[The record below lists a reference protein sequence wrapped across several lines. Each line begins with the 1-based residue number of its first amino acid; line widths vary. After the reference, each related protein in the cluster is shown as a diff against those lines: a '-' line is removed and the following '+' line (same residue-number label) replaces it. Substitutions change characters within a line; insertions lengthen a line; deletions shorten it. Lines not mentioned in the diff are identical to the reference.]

1 MLKISFM
8 SHTNIH
14 TRPTHRAT
22 KSILKVMYQM
32 CQRKAKWK
40 EGKQQKK
47 SWDEG
52 EKMRKLSL
60 TLIHHHI
67 MKANRGRKKTSFV
80 WLINVTL
87 CEEFYILSATLRKKF
102 VLSSLFYELNNCIKI
117 YIGHIIC
124 AIYIHQHIYEDDNQ
138 NKKCH
143 WWHWGI
149 SSHSFSGSTRWVSC
163 HVQ

>member
-1 MLKISFM
+1 VIDPFHVPHKY
-8 SHTNIH
+8 SHKTNSSSKK
-14 TRPTHRAT
+14 

-40 EGKQQKK
+40 ESKQQKK

-52 EKMRKLSL
+52 
-60 TLIHHHI
+60 
-67 MKANRGRKKTSFV
+67 KKWENFPWPLFIITS
-80 WLINVTL
+80 WKRT
-87 CEEFYILSATLRKKF
+87 EEGKKNIFCMTNQCYTMWRILHPFRNPPKKI

-143 WWHWGI
+143 RWHWGI